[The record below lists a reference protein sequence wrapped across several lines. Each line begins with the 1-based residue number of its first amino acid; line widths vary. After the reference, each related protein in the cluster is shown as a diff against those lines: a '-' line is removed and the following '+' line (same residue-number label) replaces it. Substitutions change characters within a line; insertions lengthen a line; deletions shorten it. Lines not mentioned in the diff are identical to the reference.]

1 MTRGGWMRV
10 RHYSDPDGASLYF
23 AIVLDGAR
31 FWVPGSGEPP
41 DINQFTV
48 QGIQAIEI
56 YRGPAETPIQYQA
69 TNSACG
75 VLLLWTR
82 DGS

>member
-1 MTRGGWMRV
+1 MGWQQWMRCGPT
-10 RHYSDPDGASLYF
+10 RIPMEPACYF

-56 YRGPAETPIQYQA
+56 YRGPAETPIQY
-69 TNSACG
+69 
-75 VLLLWTR
+75 
-82 DGS
+82 